1 MASLLKKKFTPA
13 EYLALERKASE
24 KHEFFAGDIFA
35 MAGASKEHVR
45 ISGNLYHQL
54 RNQLEG
60 KPCEPF
66 NSDLRVRVS
75 ATGLYTY
82 PDVSV
87 ACAPLE
93 FEDQAEDALLNPRV
107 LVEVLSPTTQR
118 HDYVFKFGH
127 YRQIPS
133 VAEILFV
140 AQDVPYVERFVR
152 VPGALWQFAAVEGLE
167 GSVTIDCLACVLTMA
182 QIYEGVEFPPAPE
195 GAGA

>member
-1 MASLLKKKFTPA
+1 MASLLQKKFTPA

-35 MAGASKEHVR
+35 MAGATKEHVR

-54 RNQLEG
+54 RLQLEG

-66 NSDLRVRVS
+66 NSDLRLRVS

-93 FEDQAEDALLNPRV
+93 FEDLAVDVLLNPRV
-107 LVEVLSPTTQR
+107 LFEVLSPTTQLR
-118 HDYVFKFGH
+118 DRRFKFRH
-127 YRQIPS
+127 YQQIPS

-140 AQDVPYVERFVR
+140 AQDEPYVERFVR
-152 VPGALWQFAAVEGLE
+152 VPGALWQFDVVEGLE
-167 GSVTIDCLACVLTMA
+167 GSVRLDCLACVLTMA
-182 QIYEGVEFPPAPE
+182 QIYQGVEFPPPPGE
-195 GAGA
+195 AGA